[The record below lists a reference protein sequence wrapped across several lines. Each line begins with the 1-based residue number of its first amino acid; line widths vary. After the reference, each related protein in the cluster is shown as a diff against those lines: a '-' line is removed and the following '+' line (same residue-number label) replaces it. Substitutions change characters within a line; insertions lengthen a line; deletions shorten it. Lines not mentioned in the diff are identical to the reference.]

1 MGLLNILQIT
11 VGGCMK
17 SQIKREQMYYYTDHQ
32 KLVSSKHRD
41 THIALGALQECLQ
54 TTEISQNT
62 QPMQS
67 TI

>member
-1 MGLLNILQIT
+1 
-11 VGGCMK
+11 MK

-32 KLVSSKHRD
+32 KLVSSKQRD